1 MNRLKE
7 EVIAQMNT
15 WGQQRVPFLFIID
28 FEMQKPILH
37 KLAEV
42 DSSQIKFSLNGFS
55 NHAMPLTTSR
65 TRVEPT
71 PIPFNLYKEKFDKVF
86 HHLQYG
92 DTYLTNLTIAT
103 PISISQTLLEIYHAS
118 SARYKLWVEDAFI
131 VFSPETFIKI
141 KEDKL
146 YTFPM
151 KGTIDAS
158 IPNAEKQVLANEKE
172 LAEHVT
178 IVDLLRNDV
187 SLVAT
192 NVRVN
197 KFRYTEKI
205 QTSHKDL
212 IQVSSEI
219 VGDLTPNFHGKL
231 GDILGALLPAGSVS
245 GAPKP
250 KTMNVIWEAEQE
262 LRGYYT
268 GVVGYYDGEKLDS
281 GVMIRYIERTN
292 TGYQYRSG
300 AGITAQSVAEK
311 EYQETIDKVYVP
323 SA

>member
-103 PISISQTLLEIYHAS
+103 PISISQTLL
-118 SARYKLWVEDAFI
+118 
-131 VFSPETFIKI
+131 
-141 KEDKL
+141 
-146 YTFPM
+146 
-151 KGTIDAS
+151 
-158 IPNAEKQVLANEKE
+158 
-172 LAEHVT
+172 
-178 IVDLLRNDV
+178 
-187 SLVAT
+187 
-192 NVRVN
+192 
-197 KFRYTEKI
+197 
-205 QTSHKDL
+205 
-212 IQVSSEI
+212 
-219 VGDLTPNFHGKL
+219 
-231 GDILGALLPAGSVS
+231 
-245 GAPKP
+245 
-250 KTMNVIWEAEQE
+250 
-262 LRGYYT
+262 
-268 GVVGYYDGEKLDS
+268 
-281 GVMIRYIERTN
+281 
-292 TGYQYRSG
+292 
-300 AGITAQSVAEK
+300 
-311 EYQETIDKVYVP
+311 
-323 SA
+323 